1 LTEEELIYKCKKN
14 DREAQSELF
23 SRYKDTLFLLSLK
36 YCRNEKEAEDNL
48 HDAFIIIFKSIK
60 KYRYK
65 GSFEGW
71 MKRITIYKAIDK
83 YKAKRP
89 ISIEF
94 NNDILE
100 DTSVYSEH
108 ENLPLDVILNHI
120 QELPDQYRLVF
131 NLYQL
136 DDYSHKEIASL
147 LSISEGTSK
156 SNFHRAKLILRK
168 NISQE
173 RIIKSPKNFSN
184 GA

>member
-1 LTEEELIYKCKKN
+1 M
-14 DREAQSELF
+14 
-23 SRYKDTLFLLSLK
+23 
-36 YCRNEKEAEDNL
+36 EAEDNL
-48 HDAFIIIFKSIK
+48 HDAFISIFRTIK
-60 KYRYK
+60 KYKFK

-94 NNDILE
+94 KNDILE
-100 DTSVYSEH
+100 DTTVNSEQ

-120 QELPDQYRLVF
+120 QELPNQYRLIF

-156 SNFHRAKLILRK
+156 SNFYRAKLILREK
-168 NISQE
+168 ISQE
-173 RIIKSPKNFSN
+173 REYESPKNLVR
-184 GA
+184 